1 MSEEESMFRKLVA
14 VVVVGGL
21 ALAPATQACTGIQ
34 LIAKDGGV
42 VAARTLEFGIDLR
55 SDVLVV
61 PAGARMSGSMPDGS
75 KGIDYTTK
83 YGMAGANGFGLP
95 IIIDGINDQGLY
107 VGLFYFPGYAGYARA
122 TAENRARCLAP
133 QEYGSWLLG
142 NFSSVE
148 EVKANFDKVVIVP
161 VVVAQIKQAPPVHF
175 VVHDRAGKTVVIEP
189 IDGRLKIYD
198 DPLGVMANSPT
209 FDWHMTNLSNYINLS
224 VLNVPPVQLS
234 GLKLAQFGQGSG
246 LHGLPGD
253 YTSPS
258 RFVRA
263 AVFSQSAIPSDN
275 TRDEVLQAFHILNA
289 FDIPLGAVRASEDGG
304 MIAEYTTWTS
314 AADLKDLTWS
324 FRTYHDQSIR
334 SVELRAAL
342 AAANGRMRTIPMDSH
357 QPVQD
362 VSTSFK

>member
-1 MSEEESMFRKLVA
+1 
-14 VVVVGGL
+14 VV
-21 ALAPATQACTGIQ
+21 
-34 LIAKDGGV
+34 
-42 VAARTLEFGIDLR
+42 
-55 SDVLVV
+55 
-61 PAGARMSGSMPDGS
+61 
-75 KGIDYTTK
+75 
-83 YGMAGANGFGLP
+83 
-95 IIIDGINDQGLY
+95 
-107 VGLFYFPGYAGYARA
+107 
-122 TAENRARCLAP
+122 
-133 QEYGSWLLG
+133 
-142 NFSSVE
+142 
-148 EVKANFDKVVIVP
+148 
-161 VVVAQIKQAPPVHF
+161 
-175 VVHDRAGKTVVIEP
+175 
-189 IDGRLKIYD
+189 
-198 DPLGVMANSPT
+198 
-209 FDWHMTNLSNYINLS
+209 
-224 VLNVPPVQLS
+224 PVQLS

>member
-1 MSEEESMFRKLVA
+1 MFRKLVVA
-14 VVVVGGL
+14 VVVGGL
-21 ALAPATQACTGIQ
+21 APAPATQACTGIQ

-75 KGIDYTTK
+75 KGIGYTTK

-107 VGLFYFPGYAGYARA
+107 VGLFYFPGYARYAQA

-275 TRDEVLQAFHILNA
+275 TRDAVLQAFHILNA
-289 FDIPLGAVRASEDGG
+289 FDIPLGAVRASKDGG